1 MNYEC
6 ATENLNAEFELTNLT
21 TLTDSVKYNEVNIGH
36 LMIEECDGLG
46 DLTIDKDR
54 QKKGMN

>member
-1 MNYEC
+1 M
-6 ATENLNAEFELTNLT
+6 
-21 TLTDSVKYNEVNIGH
+21 TLTDSAKYNEVNIGH
-36 LMIEECDGLG
+36 LMIDVCDGLG